1 MQTFYKS
8 IGLDTLCRLLGKS
21 RQAYYEA
28 QGRKEQAQFNA
39 SIIVDLVNKEQATA
53 KRVGVEAFNTAPK
66 PT

>member
-1 MQTFYKS
+1 MKTFYKS
-8 IGLDTLCRLLGKS
+8 IGLGTLCKLLGKS